1 MSKENFL
8 KEVARQKGTNTNLK
22 AQKVALSLVEDI
34 QEKLDRADYTDMIE
48 ELIDEA
54 SSKMIQA
61 RDIFRFEMT
70 QDMGG
75 AEEEIGIL
83 ENQLRD
89 LGVDD
94 TSVTDNLR
102 QQLNSLE
109 EKAQDIRRRF
119 QDMGW
124 DAIS

>member
-8 KEVARQKGTNTNLK
+8 KEVARQKGANTNLK